1 MPAPRGFWT
10 DPDDA
15 AEVSAA
21 LDDYADQLATEAK
34 TRRDRAGVARL
45 RGYAAA
51 LREAHGLS
59 PEAPP
64 VRSINP
70 TRGGAAEDTERVS

>member
-21 LDDYADQLATEAK
+21 LDDYADQLKESARTRRERAEVARFQGYATE
-34 TRRDRAGVARL
+34 
-45 RGYAAA
+45 
-51 LREAHGLS
+51 LREAHGIADPGPATAIRRVGGS
-59 PEAPP
+59 GD
-64 VRSINP
+64 RSE
-70 TRGGAAEDTERVS
+70 GVS